1 MKKLNNYIN
10 EKLKIGK
17 SNIQIPQYTCQPKD
31 RDELRAILKE
41 RLARNQD
48 ADLNDIDVSQITDMN
63 NLFQDLKVG
72 NIKID
77 NWDVSNVTN
86 MRYMFFRCFE
96 FDPIGLE
103 NWDVS
108 NVRDMSYM
116 FQSCQ
121 VFNSDLS
128 GWDVSNVKYMT
139 FMFWH
144 CYEFKGEGLEN
155 WKVDNVE
162 DMDGMFY
169 YCEKFDCDLNR
180 WNVSKVENTN
190 RMFYKCK
197 SLKNKPSWYN

>member
-1 MKKLNNYIN
+1 MGIVDSKGLF
-10 EKLKIGK
+10 E
-17 SNIQIPQYTCQPKD
+17 
-31 RDELRAILKE
+31 
-41 RLARNQD
+41 
-48 ADLNDIDVSQITDMN
+48 DLDPHRIDI
-63 NLFQDLKVG
+63 
-72 NIKID
+72 
-77 NWDVSNVTN
+77 
-86 MRYMFFRCFE
+86 
-96 FDPIGLE
+96 
-103 NWDVS
+103 
-108 NVRDMSYM
+108 
-116 FQSCQ
+116 
-121 VFNSDLS
+121 S